1 MSKTQ
6 KELKDFEKEWFSPS
20 ESMEYYD
27 PEEDCF
33 YNAFGQQLRNPKE
46 YDTNSEGYTPF
57 GDE

>member
-1 MSKTQ
+1 
-6 KELKDFEKEWFSPS
+6 
-20 ESMEYYD
+20 MEYYD

-33 YNAFGQQLRNPKE
+33 HNAFGQQLRNPKE